1 MEKADAKPRVMM
13 QPSAEMMVRV
23 RKAFHDYGFR
33 ELSMGT
39 LAAACG
45 YTRRN
50 LYNYFRNKEEAF
62 RALVSFTNT
71 ERGRLGLEAGR
82 TQMEQGASA
91 LDVVAAVL
99 ITRYAVVWND
109 LNRSPHVTEINDEAF
124 RLCRD
129 IMVRTVQAFNTGLK
143 NIIVDLEKDGR
154 LRLRPDTTASQLAQ
168 MLGDGV
174 RGINQ
179 SLPPIPSTS
188 LPVRYRQMCQA
199 ILYGG
204 ATEGAAPAPRKPVRT
219 RKEQVANSE

>member
-1 MEKADAKPRVMM
+1 MEKAEVTPRTMM
-13 QPSAEMMVRV
+13 QPSPEMMLRV

-62 RALVSFTNT
+62 RALITFTNT
-71 ERGRLGLEAGR
+71 ERGRLGIEAGR
-82 TQMEQGASA
+82 AQMEQGAGA
-91 LDVVAAVL
+91 LDVVSAVL
-99 ITRYAVVWND
+99 VARYASVWSD
-109 LNRSPHVTEINDEAF
+109 LNRSPHVNEINDEAF

-129 IMVRTVQAFNTGLK
+129 IMVRTVQVFHNGLK
-143 NIIVDLEKDGR
+143 TVITDLEKDGR
-154 LRLRPDTTASQLAQ
+154 LRLRPDVTATQLAQ

-179 SLPPIPSTS
+179 SLPPLPSAT

-199 ILYGG
+199 ILYGS
-204 ATEGAAPAPRKPVRT
+204 ATEVATAASRKSARAS
-219 RKEQVANSE
+219 K